1 MATKQQKRIGVVV
14 TTIHRG
20 VFFGYVPTTQKMDAK
35 IVRLIDVRMCIS
47 WASSV
52 RGMPG
57 LAATGPD
64 NQCRISPR
72 CPAMTAQDVT
82 AIFECSPGAIE
93 AWEKAPWQR

>member
-1 MATKQQKRIGVVV
+1 MEKKQMKRIGVVV
-14 TTIHRG
+14 TTAHKG

-35 IVRLIDVRMCIS
+35 IVRLAEARMSIY
-47 WASSV
+47 WAASV

-57 LAATGPD
+57 LAATGPNND
-64 NQCRISPR
+64 CKISPK

-82 AIFECSPGAIE
+82 AIFECSPEAIE